1 MKTVYNST
9 KLAPHGRRRR
19 TDATLAIGME
29 RERRKTETMIPER
42 ERPPN
47 ADAPAG
53 VVVVAQRAVYP
64 RRSRRHWLSPAD
76 GAIRG
81 GVGAEG
87 GLEDVRRHRKGGRGH
102 ACRLS
107 DAQVAELKQKAA
119 EGQLQRVQDAVAW
132 VKARYQVEDPWSG
145 MYSLVPRAGL
155 RKKVPRPFNPKASVE
170 AHDAWKKGGL
180 PLRQR
185 RPGRAP
191 QTWIGVTTCASDS
204 VGRCAGCGRRAGE
217 RSSSREH
224 GSAHGSP

>member
-1 MKTVYNST
+1 MRLQALWLLRNGQSIHDG
-9 KLAPHGRRRR
+9 A
-19 TDATLAIGME
+19 AAIGCHPRTAPSGVAWE
-29 RERRKTETMIPER
+29 RKE
-42 ERPPN
+42 
-47 ADAPAG
+47 
-53 VVVVAQRAVYP
+53 
-64 RRSRRHWLSPAD
+64 
-76 GAIRG
+76 
-81 GVGAEG
+81 

-119 EGQLQRVQDAVAW
+119 AGQLQRVQDAVAW

-191 QTWIGVTTCASDS
+191 QTWIGVTTCASDG